1 MKYRKRVLESKVKK
15 YLKVFPIVG
24 ITGPRQSG
32 KSTMLKHLF
41 K

>member
-1 MKYRKRVLESKVKK
+1 MKYRKRVLEAKVKK
-15 YLKVFPIVG
+15 YTKIFPVVG

-41 K
+41 